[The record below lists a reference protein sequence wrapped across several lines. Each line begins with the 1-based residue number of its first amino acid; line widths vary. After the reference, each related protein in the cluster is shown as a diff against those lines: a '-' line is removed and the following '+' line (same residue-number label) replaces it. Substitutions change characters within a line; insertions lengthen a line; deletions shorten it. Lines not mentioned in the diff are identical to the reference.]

1 MLFGSVARWLVVS
14 AIPEAAAC
22 IRCMARLSVHP
33 RHQSVGSEKQIC
45 ACERR
50 YMFSPDFCMICGI
63 CPLEGTS
70 IGSVRGVVHGE
81 DLF

>member
-1 MLFGSVARWLVVS
+1 VLFLRPQHVS
-14 AIPEAAAC
+14 DAW
-22 IRCMARLSVHP
+22 RGY
-33 RHQSVGSEKQIC
+33 QSTRVIGVFGSEKQIC

-63 CPLEGTS
+63 CPLEGTG
-70 IGSVRGVVHGE
+70 IGRVRGVVHGE